1 VLKLA
6 DFSQMAKLYTELA
19 AWWPL
24 MSAPEEYALEAQ
36 SYVQVIRAI
45 HRGQPRTLLELGS
58 GGGNN
63 ASHMKKDFALTLV
76 EPSEGMLAHM
86 ITLQDLQRAIETA
99 FVHCATGGVAL
110 FCPDA
115 VCETC
120 VADTEHGGH
129 DGKDGDPR
137 SMRWLAWTFDPDPGD
152 DTYTVD
158 YAFVLHEADGSVRVE
173 ADRHIKGLFAR
184 EDWLH
189 LLRGAGF
196 DPAVV
201 PFEHPEVAAGR
212 YEMFAC
218 RK

>member
-1 VLKLA
+1 
-6 DFSQMAKLYTELA
+6 
-19 AWWPL
+19 
-24 MSAPEEYALEAQ
+24 
-36 SYVQVIRAI
+36 
-45 HRGQPRTLLELGS
+45 
-58 GGGNN
+58 
-63 ASHMKKDFALTLV
+63 MKKDFALTLV
-76 EPSEGMLAHM
+76 EPSEGMLAHSRALNPECEHVQGDMRTVRLGRQFDVVFVHDAVTYM

-99 FVHCATGGVAL
+99 IVHCATGGVAL

-115 VCETC
+115 VCETF

-173 ADRHIKGLFAR
+173 ADRHIEGLFAR